1 MVLPAPVDRE
11 KLHHRRYDF
20 EGFQRSDG
28 LWDIEG
34 RITDRKTYG
43 FPNDHR
49 GRIEAGEAIHD
60 MSVRVTMD
68 DQMTIYEVVAS
79 IDAGPYG
86 VCPAIAPNFARLAG
100 VTIGPGWRK
109 ELRKRVG
116 GTEGC
121 THVVEMLG
129 SLATVAYQTLF
140 GARSRG
146 EDRQEVRASP
156 RLIDSCHA
164 FRRDGE
170 IAAKYWPEIT
180 AGNQDGPSD

>member
-1 MVLPAPVDRE
+1 MALPAPVERE

-20 EGFQRSDG
+20 EGFRRSDG

-34 RITDRKTYG
+34 RITDCKTYG
-43 FPNDHR
+43 FDNAHR
-49 GRIEAGEAIHD
+49 GKIEAGEALHD

-68 DQMTIYEVVAS
+68 DQMTIREVVAS

-86 VCPAIAPNFARLAG
+86 VCPAIAPNFAKLAG
-100 VTIGPGWRK
+100 LSIAPGWRK

-116 GTEGC
+116 GTAGC

-129 SLATVAYQTLF
+129 SLATVAYQTLYA
-140 GARSRG
+140 ARSRREG
-146 EDRQEVRASP
+146 RQEVRASS

-164 FRRDGE
+164 FRRDGG
-170 IAAKYWPEIT
+170 IAASYWPELT
-180 AGNQDGPSD
+180 AGSRDGASD